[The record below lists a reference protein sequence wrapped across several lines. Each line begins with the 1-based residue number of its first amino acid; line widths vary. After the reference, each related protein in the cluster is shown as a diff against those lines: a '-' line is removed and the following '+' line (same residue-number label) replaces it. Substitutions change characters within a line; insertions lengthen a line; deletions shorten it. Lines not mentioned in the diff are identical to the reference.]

1 MDGAIVSLSEAR
13 HAYVTANQESP
24 AVNVATHIGGIVG
37 RLGDFT
43 TAKRLLSESLPVL
56 DQGNGELWGAAN
68 TYASLGLIVAIEGD
82 VVHGALLTEY
92 ACRLHAVL
100 GDRLMTI
107 ITITNAAQILAM
119 AGRAEAAMLLG
130 ATDMMREEAGPS
142 VSNVVRPTYQLAI
155 ELTRAWLAAP
165 DFDAAFDA
173 GQRMDTEQVVATARA
188 ALAMIT
194 SEVTSPIPLAD
205 TLTCPLSPRERA
217 VMQLVAAGHTD
228 QEVATRLKLRAR
240 TVSAYVTSAR
250 RKLGATSRAAA
261 AVEAVLR
268 GLT

>member
-1 MDGAIVSLSEAR
+1 
-13 HAYVTANQESP
+13 
-24 AVNVATHIGGIVG
+24 
-37 RLGDFT
+37 
-43 TAKRLLSESLPVL
+43 
-56 DQGNGELWGAAN
+56 
-68 TYASLGLIVAIEGD
+68 
-82 VVHGALLTEY
+82 
-92 ACRLHAVL
+92 
-100 GDRLMTI
+100 MTI

-228 QEVATRLKLRAR
+228 QEVARRLKLRAR